1 MVRPRNAEAEQDFPC
16 NCFFHLCLAL
26 LLPVVAGLDF
36 SYHHSEQLETFLKG
50 VHRQHPS
57 ITALRSIGRSVAGRL
72 LLGELRSRLRPVC
85 VCVCLSVW
93 LLYSM

>member
-1 MVRPRNAEAEQDFPC
+1 LRPP
-16 NCFFHLCLAL
+16 LCLAL

-57 ITALRSIGRSVAGRL
+57 ITALRSIGRSVAGRDANFLNAAFSTVYIKPRCNFSFEIL
-72 LLGELRSRLRPVC
+72 L
-85 VCVCLSVW
+85 
-93 LLYSM
+93 